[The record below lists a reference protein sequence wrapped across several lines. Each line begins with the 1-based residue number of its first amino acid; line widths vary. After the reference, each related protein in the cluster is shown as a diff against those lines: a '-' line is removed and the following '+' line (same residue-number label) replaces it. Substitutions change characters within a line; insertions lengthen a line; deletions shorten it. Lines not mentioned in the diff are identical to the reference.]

1 MVDASG
7 GIVAD
12 PQRLRAIAG
21 SVDVVVGILGGSY
34 QPRQAGL
41 APALGAWA
49 TGTAAVDA
57 TRAWGTF
64 VGRLH
69 GSVDG
74 VATGMRAAADGYT
87 VADANSAR
95 LLNKAR

>member
-1 MVDASG
+1 MDR
-7 GIVAD
+7 IV
-12 PQRLRAIAG
+12 RLREYLADCRRAVSWATPIATSG
-21 SVDVVVGILGGSY
+21 RLTRVS
-34 QPRQAGL
+34 GL